1 MGMMTMV
8 LSVQAGS
15 ECASASNRCSIK
27 DMLRRVCLCLLI
39 VLASF
44 AIHADG
50 VPMATAGVFAPSGG
64 LPVADK
70 IVVRK
75 SERRMYLMKGA
86 NVLRVYPVHLG
97 LRPVGHKEEE
107 GDFRTPE
114 GRYKVARRNARSDF
128 FLSLQV
134 SYPNDD
140 DVARSQK
147 ARVSPGGAIMIHGLP
162 NVPRKTLDY
171 YNQTDWTDGCIAVSN
186 SDMVEIWLMTAL
198 DMPIEILP

>member
-1 MGMMTMV
+1 
-8 LSVQAGS
+8 
-15 ECASASNRCSIK
+15 
-27 DMLRRVCLCLLI
+27 MLRHFCLFLLI
-39 VLASF
+39 ALASF
-44 AIHADG
+44 SIHADG
-50 VPMATAGVFAPSGG
+50 TAIATAGALVPSGG

-70 IVVRK
+70 IVVHK
-75 SERRMYLMKGA
+75 SERRMYLMKGDS
-86 NVLRVYPVHLG
+86 VLRSYPVRLG

-114 GRYKVARRNARSDF
+114 GKYKVARRNARSDY

-140 DVARSQK
+140 DIARSQK

-162 NVPRKTLDY
+162 NVPRKPLDY